1 MRPGTS
7 RFMATVVTMWKANR
21 SITDDKN
28 LSFKPEAQGLPAE
41 NSNGQ
46 VQFELGERIG
56 YDQRYT
62 ITRMLDLGG
71 HSSAWL
77 AWNQI
82 LDKYVAVKVL
92 DARSTNLHER
102 RLLWE
107 EEALKRLTFPSTT
120 VHPKNINYFAHR

>member
-7 RFMATVVTMWKANR
+7 RFMATVATMWKANR
-21 SITDDKN
+21 TTARFNWSSGNVLDTTNDIR
-28 LSFKPEAQGLPAE
+28 LL
-41 NSNGQ
+41 
-46 VQFELGERIG
+46 
-56 YDQRYT
+56 
-62 ITRMLDLGG
+62 RMLDLGG
-71 HSSAWL
+71 HSSTWL

-92 DARSTNLHER
+92 DGRSTNLHER

-120 VHPKNINYFAHR
+120 VHPKDINYFAHR